1 MGWRHK
7 KADTAETK
15 DLRNA
20 GLLPPRPKA
29 GLSAESQP
37 FINPNVQLA
46 LPPLR
51 TIKFSYRQLG
61 FFQGRKV
68 WETSLSFLYFH

>member
-7 KADTAETK
+7 RADTTETK
-15 DLRNA
+15 DFRTA
-20 GLLPPRPKA
+20 GLLPPRSKT
-29 GLSAESQP
+29 GLSEELLP
-37 FINPNVQLA
+37 GKNPNAELA

-61 FFQGRKV
+61 FFQGRRV